1 MSTRTIPRGRA
12 STLNDKLDIA
22 EYLNAAVEKAIAED
36 DFSYV
41 THAIGVIARA
51 KGMSELARE
60 IGVGRESLY
69 RSLSSD
75 GNPSF
80 ATVARVLRTMGVS
93 MQFARI

>member
-1 MSTRTIPRGRA
+1 MSTKTIPWDTA
-12 STLNDKLDIA
+12 AALNDKVDIA
-22 EYLNAAVEKAIAED
+22 EYLNAAVEEAIAED
-36 DFSYV
+36 DFSYI

-60 IGVGRESLY
+60 AGVGRESLY

-93 MQFARI
+93 MQFGRI

>member
-1 MSTRTIPRGRA
+1 MSTKTTPWDTA
-12 STLNDKLDIA
+12 AALNDKVDIA
-22 EYLNAAVEKAIAED
+22 EYLNAAVEEAMAED

-60 IGVGRESLY
+60 AGVGRESLY

-75 GNPSF
+75 WP
-80 ATVARVLRTMGVS
+80 APMR
-93 MQFARI
+93 